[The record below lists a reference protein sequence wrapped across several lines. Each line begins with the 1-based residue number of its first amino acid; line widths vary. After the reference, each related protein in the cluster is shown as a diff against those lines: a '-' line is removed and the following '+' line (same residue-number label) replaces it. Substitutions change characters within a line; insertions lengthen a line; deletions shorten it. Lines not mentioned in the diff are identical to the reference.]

1 MGSLLLSRETVELK
15 VLALIVEAAS
25 VSFTSVGLTLG
36 EAGWK
41 RVGGRSSGNPVA
53 C

>member
-1 MGSLLLSRETVELK
+1 MLLSRETVELK
-15 VLALIVEAAS
+15 VDVLIVDATS

-41 RVGGRSSGNPVA
+41 RVGGRSSGKPVA